1 MMQMQYLYFT
11 AINKDEKQF
20 QNLMTQLDMALKNKS
35 LSPDMV
41 LSDSLAATLYAHNPR
56 FAQID
61 VKDLKDVNYDRILEM
76 ARDRFK
82 NAGQFTFIFCGNFDE
97 ATLRPLIEQYIASL
111 PATGETD
118 DFNEILTLAKGE
130 VVNNFKVKTESPK
143 ATAFEMW
150 YADMPYTLDNIV
162 KLDAVGQVLSMI
174 YLKTIREDESA
185 AYSCGAA
192 GGFNLSSRQPKAMLQ
207 GYCPMNPDKQ
217 EIAIR
222 LLHEGIAD
230 MQKAVD
236 ADKLTKVKEYMLKQ
250 IDVDAKKNGYWVN
263 TITTWKD
270 YGLDVY
276 TDYKKTVEAL
286 TTDSVRDFLNQLLK
300 SGNHIEVIM
309 LPEAK

>member
-1 MMQMQYLYFT
+1 
-11 AINKDEKQF
+11 
-20 QNLMTQLDMALKNKS
+20 MTQLDMALKNKS

-61 VKDLKDVNYDRILEM
+61 IKDLKDISYDRILEI
-76 ARDRFK
+76 AQDRFK

-97 ATLRPLIEQYIASL
+97 AILRPLIEQYIASL
-111 PATGETD
+111 PSTGEAD

-217 EIAIR
+217 EIAVR
-222 LLHEGIAD
+222 LLHEGIAG
-230 MQKAVD
+230 MQKTVD
-236 ADKLTKVKEYMLKQ
+236 ADQLTKVKEYMLKQ
-250 IDVDAKKNGYWVN
+250 FDVDAKKNGYWVN
-263 TITTWKD
+263 TITTFKD
-270 YGLDVY
+270 YGLDMY

>member
-1 MMQMQYLYFT
+1 
-11 AINKDEKQF
+11 
-20 QNLMTQLDMALKNKS
+20 
-35 LSPDMV
+35 
-41 LSDSLAATLYAHNPR
+41 
-56 FAQID
+56 
-61 VKDLKDVNYDRILEM
+61 
-76 ARDRFK
+76 
-82 NAGQFTFIFCGNFDE
+82 
-97 ATLRPLIEQYIASL
+97 
-111 PATGETD
+111 
-118 DFNEILTLAKGE
+118 
-130 VVNNFKVKTESPK
+130 
-143 ATAFEMW
+143 
-150 YADMPYTLDNIV
+150 
-162 KLDAVGQVLSMI
+162 
-174 YLKTIREDESA
+174 
-185 AYSCGAA
+185 
-192 GGFNLSSRQPKAMLQ
+192 MLQ

-250 IDVDAKKNGYWVN
+250 IDVDTKKNGYWVN